1 MGGIVDSIFGGGP
14 DVPDPKEVSA
24 AESKANIEAAR
35 VTAAL
40 NRANQITPLGSLT
53 WSQTPGNFDEAAY
66 NQAMD
71 RYYQDLS
78 RYNSGGGGGFAGRI
92 PPSWASL
99 GAIDREGG
107 GNYGLGLAKPVMPN
121 RQDFMSGGKDS
132 WTSKVTLD
140 PRVQTILNQQLAAQ
154 QKLGTGLDS
163 AASRVNALGGVR
175 GIQLPGGAMPTAN
188 DAYRKQIQ
196 DAVYGQ
202 MASRLDPQFA
212 QRESDLTSRL
222 AAQGITQGSEA
233 YNREFGNFGRDRN
246 DAYQTAL
253 NNAFT
258 QGEAAVGNQ
267 FGRDMSTR
275 QQGVGEAQTQFQ
287 SDLAGR
293 GQVLNELQALRSNQ
307 QVAMPQ
313 FGSTQSGASVAP
325 ANVGAN
331 TWNSYNAGQ
340 AQAASGMQG
349 LTSLGTAAMMA
360 PAGTFSGIASGLGS
374 LASGIGSLFAFSDR
388 RLKSNVVRIGT
399 HPLGIGLYEYD
410 IFGKRQRGV
419 MADEVES
426 VLPEAVMEHESGFKM
441 VNYALL

>member
-14 DVPDPKEVSA
+14 DVPNPNKVSA

-71 RYYQDLS
+71 RYYQDLA
-78 RYNSGGGGGFAGRI
+78 RYNSGGKSSGGNPLRFGGA
-92 PPSWASL
+92 L
-99 GAIDREGG
+99 GLEGG
-107 GNYGLGLAKPVMPN
+107 GNYGPGLGLAKPVMPN
-121 RQDFMSGGKDS
+121 RSDFMSGGKDS
-132 WTSKVTLD
+132 WTSKVTLN
-140 PRVQTILNQQLAAQ
+140 PQVQAILDQQLTAQ
-154 QKLGTGLDS
+154 QKLGSGLDS
-163 AASRVNALGGVR
+163 AASRVNALGDVQ

-233 YNREFGNFGRDRN
+233 YNREFGNLGRDRN
-246 DAYQTAL
+246 DAYQTAM

-258 QGEAAVGNQ
+258 QGEAAIGNQ

-340 AQAASGMQG
+340 AQATQQANTIGQIASM
-349 LTSLGTAAMMA
+349 AAM
-360 PAGTFSGIASGLGS
+360 F
-374 LASGIGSLFAFSDR
+374 FSDR

-410 IFGKRQRGV
+410 IFGERQRGV

-426 VLPEAVMEHESGFKM
+426 VLPEAVMKHESGFKM

>member
-14 DVPDPKEVSA
+14 DVPDPNEVSA

-53 WSQTPGNFDEAAY
+53 WSQTPGG
-66 NQAMD
+66 Q
-71 RYYQDLS
+71 
-78 RYNSGGGGGFAGRI
+78 
-92 PPSWASL
+92 
-99 GAIDREGG
+99 
-107 GNYGLGLAKPVMPN
+107 
-121 RQDFMSGGKDS
+121 DS
-132 WTSKVTLD
+132 WTSKVILD
-140 PRVQTILNQQLAAQ
+140 PRVQAILDQQLAAQ

-163 AASRVNALGGVR
+163 AASRVNALGDVQ

-233 YNREFGNFGRDRN
+233 YNREFSNFGRDRN
-246 DAYQTAL
+246 DAYQTAM

-258 QGEAAVGNQ
+258 QGEAAIGNQ

-287 SDLAGR
+287 SDLVGR

-340 AQAASGMQG
+340 AQATQQANTFGQIAQM
-349 LTSLGTAAMMA
+349 AAM
-360 PAGTFSGIASGLGS
+360 F
-374 LASGIGSLFAFSDR
+374 FSDR

-410 IFGKRQRGV
+410 IFGERQRGV

>member
-14 DVPDPKEVSA
+14 DVPDPNEVSA

-53 WSQTPGNFDEAAY
+53 WSQTPGNFNEAAY

-71 RYYQDLS
+71 RYYQDLA
-78 RYNSGGGGGFAGRI
+78 RYNSGGGSSGDNPLRFV
-92 PPSWASL
+92 

-107 GNYGLGLAKPVMPN
+107 SNYGLGLAKPVMPN

-140 PRVQTILNQQLAAQ
+140 PRVQAILDQQLAAQ

-163 AASRVNALGGVR
+163 AASRVNALGDVQ

-246 DAYQTAL
+246 DAYQTAM

-340 AQAASGMQG
+340 AQATQQANTIGQIAQM
-349 LTSLGTAAMMA
+349 AAM
-360 PAGTFSGIASGLGS
+360 F
-374 LASGIGSLFAFSDR
+374 FSDR
-388 RLKSNVVRIGT
+388 RLKSNIVRIGT

-410 IFGKRQRGV
+410 IFGERQRGV

-426 VLPEAVMEHESGFKM
+426 VLPEAVTEHESGFKM

>member
-1 MGGIVDSIFGGGP
+1 MGGVVDSIFGGGP
-14 DVPDPKEVSA
+14 DVPDPKKISA

-71 RYYQDLS
+71 RYYQDLA
-78 RYNSGGGGGFAGRI
+78 RYNSGGLGGSSGGNPFRFV
-92 PPSWASL
+92 
-99 GAIDREGG
+99 GAIDQAGG

-121 RQDFMSGGKDS
+121 REDFMSGGKDS

-140 PRVQTILNQQLAAQ
+140 PRVQTILDQQLAAQ

-163 AASRVNALGGVR
+163 AASRVNALGDVQ

-202 MASRLDPQFA
+202 MTSRLDPQFA

-246 DAYQTAL
+246 DAYQTAM

-258 QGEAAVGNQ
+258 QGEAAIGNQ
-267 FGRDMSTR
+267 FGRDMGTR

-307 QVAMPQ
+307 QMAMPQ

-340 AQAASGMQG
+340 AQAAQQANTIGQVAQM
-349 LTSLGTAAMMA
+349 AAM
-360 PAGTFSGIASGLGS
+360 F
-374 LASGIGSLFAFSDR
+374 FSDR
-388 RLKSNVVRIGT
+388 RLKSNIVRIGT
-399 HPLGIGLYEYD
+399 HPLGVGLYEYD
-410 IFGKRQRGV
+410 IFGERQRGV